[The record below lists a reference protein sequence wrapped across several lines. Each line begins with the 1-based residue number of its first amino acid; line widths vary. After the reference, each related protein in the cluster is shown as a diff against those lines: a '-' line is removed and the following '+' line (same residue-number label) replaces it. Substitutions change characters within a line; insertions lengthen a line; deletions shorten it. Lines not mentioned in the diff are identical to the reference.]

1 MLSKEEVQKMADLFF
16 GGEPEEAYKMVSSMA
31 EWEQF
36 VNSVTTNSRI
46 SRLAYDIMC
55 RSDLSVWRKHVPHP
69 LGRGELTYR
78 GEIKLPDHVVRA
90 DETKS

>member
-1 MLSKEEVQKMADLFF
+1 MLSKEEVQKMANFFF

-55 RSDLSVWRKHVPHP
+55 RSDLSVWRKHVPPP
-69 LGRGELTYR
+69 LSENYPTYR
-78 GEIKLPDHVVRA
+78 GEIKLPEHVVIRRGR
-90 DETKS
+90 